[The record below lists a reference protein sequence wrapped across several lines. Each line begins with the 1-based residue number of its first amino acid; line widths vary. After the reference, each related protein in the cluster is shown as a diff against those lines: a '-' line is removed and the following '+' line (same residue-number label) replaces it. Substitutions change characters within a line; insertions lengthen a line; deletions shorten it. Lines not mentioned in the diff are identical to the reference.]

1 MSHEGIL
8 DIILHHILFTSW
20 RNPGTMLD
28 MLQTFALAFVV
39 GLTGALAPG
48 PTLVATVNA
57 SIAGGWTMGPRVT
70 LGHMLSELIIVVLIV
85 AGLATVALQYTTAVA
100 VIGGVALILF
110 GIFTVL
116 GSRQVSLARGINPE
130 SAITK
135 NPYFA
140 GFMTSVAN
148 PYFWIWWLT
157 VGGAMVIAGLAG
169 GILLACV
176 FMIGHWCADL
186 GWYTVVSSGIAK
198 GKTILSDSMYQR
210 IMLACGLFLVVF
222 GAYYLVSV
230 AFPLV

>member
-1 MSHEGIL
+1 
-8 DIILHHILFTSW
+8 
-20 RNPGTMLD
+20 MLD

-57 SIAGGWTMGPRVT
+57 SIRGGWTMGPRVT

-85 AGLATVALQYTTAVA
+85 AGLATVALHYTTAVA

-110 GIFTVL
+110 GIFTVV
-116 GSRQVSLARGINPE
+116 GSRQVSLVRSATPD

-176 FMIGHWCADL
+176 FMVGHWCADL

-198 GKTILSDSMYQR
+198 GKTILSDTLYQR
-210 IMLACGLFLVVF
+210 IMLACGFFLMVF
-222 GAYYLVSV
+222 GVYYLVSV
-230 AFPLV
+230 AFSVT